1 LSAQT
6 IAIWTIPRFDS
17 TGQVVRLPPGG
28 SNRMSDERRDASAS
42 AEGQVKVTDR
52 RRFTP
57 EGEPVG
63 AAEEPGA
70 PAGPGPGERGR
81 DEPASEERDRKLAEQ
96 AARIDE
102 LSRAYAALLE
112 DNKAFRQRTEREKAR
127 LLEAE
132 RANVVQALLEAA
144 DELERALAA
153 VSGAQDGGDALR
165 SLVDGVRLSLGAV
178 HKRIA
183 EVGAVRFSVTG
194 QPFDP
199 HVAEAVDTNAVAQ
212 SEQDGVVLHEVRP
225 GYRLGDRVLRP
236 ARVRVGRL
244 ARA

>member
-1 LSAQT
+1 
-6 IAIWTIPRFDS
+6 
-17 TGQVVRLPPGG
+17 
-28 SNRMSDERRDASAS
+28 MSDERRDASAPRGE
-42 AEGQVKVTDR
+42 AQVKVNDR

-57 EGEPVG
+57 EGESVD
-63 AAEEPGA
+63 
-70 PAGPGPGERGR
+70 PAGREATETPSPTEGSTAP
-81 DEPASEERDRKLAEQ
+81 DDRDRRLAEQ

-127 LLEAE
+127 VIEAD
-132 RANVVQALLEAA
+132 RASVAQALLEAA
-144 DELERALAA
+144 DDLERALAA
-153 VSGAQDGGDALR
+153 VSGSDEAGGEALR
-165 SLVDGVRLSLGAV
+165 ALAEGVRLSLGGL

-183 EVGAVRFSVTG
+183 EVGAVRIPVAG

-199 HVAEAVDTNAVAQ
+199 RVAEAVDTVAVA
-212 SEQDGVVLHEVRP
+212 SVEQDGVVVQEVRA
-225 GYRLGDRVLRP
+225 GWRIGDRVLRP